1 MFLAL
6 LEMLSLVDALLVCSD
21 FDSSYLATTL
31 GYSCFFT
38 EIIAS
43 LPNFVSSGYPCKN
56 SSRMVLALVKV
67 VS

>member
-6 LEMLSLVDALLVCSD
+6 LKMLSLVDALLVSSD

-31 GYSCFFT
+31 GYSCFST

-43 LPNFVSSGYPCKN
+43 FLNFAPSG
-56 SSRMVLALVKV
+56 
-67 VS
+67 